1 MSSKFLTILASILLV
16 GFGSFVVYDKVII
29 NKISSN
35 TNQNSIQDVEQI
47 TNNTSTKNDSEI
59 ESTTLI
65 EQTEDSSLKEVI
77 PPKQTEVSIP
87 KITSNNFEK
96 VFTNT
101 KVGYRFNY
109 KNDYYV
115 GVMFDMDMFADY
127 PKELRDEFILEPNF
141 DPNRFPKV
149 GTVIFSSKP
158 IPNLQDPEAV
168 KKSNFDMEKL
178 SGGISI
184 TKNDEH
190 YKSSVSKDEKEINKY
205 SLRGYSCKE
214 YESMDSSGKTIT
226 GECVLGNNNYSYFY
240 ITSGEIPFDPKS
252 IVLIN

>member
-16 GFGSFVVYDKVII
+16 GFGSFVLYDKVII
-29 NKISSN
+29 NKISRN
-35 TNQNSIQDVEQI
+35 TNQNSIQNIEQK
-47 TNNTSTKNDSEI
+47 TDNASTKNNSEI
-59 ESTTLI
+59 ELTTSI
-65 EQTEDSSLKEVI
+65 EQTEDSGLKEVT
-77 PPKQTEVSIP
+77 PSKQSEISIP

-109 KNDYYV
+109 NNDYYV

-127 PKELRDEFILEPNF
+127 PKELRDEFMLEPNF

-168 KKSNFDMEKL
+168 KKSNFDTENL

-184 TKNDEH
+184 TKNDEY
-190 YKSSVSKDEKEINKY
+190 YKSSVPKDAKEIGKY

-214 YESMDSSGKTIT
+214 YELMDSSGKTIT

-240 ITSGEIPFDPKS
+240 PTFGEIPFDPKS
-252 IVLIN
+252 IILTN

>member
-1 MSSKFLTILASILLV
+1 MALSIILLV
-16 GFGSFVVYDKVII
+16 GFGSFVLYDKVII
-29 NKISSN
+29 NRISSN

-47 TNNTSTKNDSEI
+47 TDNTSTKNNSEI
-59 ESTTLI
+59 ESTTST
-65 EQTEDSSLKEVI
+65 EQTEDSSLKEVT

-87 KITSNNFEK
+87 NKISNNFEK

-127 PKELRDEFILEPNF
+127 PKELRDEFMLEPNF
-141 DPNRFPKV
+141 DPNRFPKN
-149 GTVIFSSKP
+149 GSVIFSSKP

-168 KKSNFDMEKL
+168 KKSNFDMENL

-184 TKNDEH
+184 TKNDEY
-190 YKSSVSKDEKEINKY
+190 YKSSVPKDAKEIRKY

-214 YESMDSSGKTIT
+214 YELMDNSGKSIT
-226 GECVLGNNNYSYFY
+226 GECILGNNNYSYFY
-240 ITSGEIPFDPKS
+240 PTSGEIPFDPKS
-252 IVLIN
+252 IILTN